1 MKTKHF
7 KTWKKVV
14 ESLLKNSKETNKN
27 LPSGNRWHQFPSL
40 ILSKAKSM
48 PYRRRNI
55 FERLFHF
62 VLILVCL
69 HLETVALKRKQCAE
83 YQNAKYEI
91 RTENSIECLCWRKD
105 KLLSINLI
113 LCWFVKN
120 IEIKSHLLIDSV
132 SSDYRNTL
140 SKGEEECMQPVK
152 CQVIVN
158 YFLIL
163 FCCNRLLK
171 NYFILF

>member
-48 PYRRRNI
+48 PYRQRNI

-62 VLILVCL
+62 
-69 HLETVALKRKQCAE
+69 ALKRKQCAE

-140 SKGEEECMQPVK
+140 SKGEEECMQSVK

-163 FCCNRLLK
+163 FYCNRLLK